1 MLMDNYE
8 DMNEFLVD
16 LVKCANFEGWI
27 NNETLERA
35 LNYLEWVDWSGE

>member
-1 MLMDNYE
+1 MDNYD

-27 NNETLERA
+27 SNETLAKA
-35 LNYLEWVDWSGE
+35 LNYLEWIDHNGG